1 MKTNIEETI
10 QQICRAYNY
19 NQDFMTFNAEQ
30 LHDLALSHVALQK
43 ELSQIKT
50 MIEESASKGRE
61 TIERIERILP

>member
-1 MKTNIEETI
+1 M
-10 QQICRAYNY
+10 
-19 NQDFMTFNAEQ
+19 MTFDAHQ

-50 MIEESASKGRE
+50 MIEESAAKGRE